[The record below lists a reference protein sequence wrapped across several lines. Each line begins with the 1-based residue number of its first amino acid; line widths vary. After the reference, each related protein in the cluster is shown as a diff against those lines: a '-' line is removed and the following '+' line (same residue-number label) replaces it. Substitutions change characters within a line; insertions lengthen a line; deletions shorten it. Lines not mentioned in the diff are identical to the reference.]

1 MIADGEEEGPERIAL
16 RAALGRHEGVARA
29 APRLCVEEK
38 EAALLAIPQRDG
50 RDELREPP
58 PQARKDGLA
67 RDAVEAVALVVR
79 GDRVAG
85 VAPQMLLQQLN
96 RHLGSASESH
106 ADLQG
111 DVARLD
117 ARLRLLRRH
126 AELAV
131 LGGAEADLAH
141 AVADRAS
148 HVGRAAGEEVA
159 HVGAAMLHE
168 HAVGE
173 AADRGGNADGTGAGE
188 VAVVV
193 SLLDAEEVEVAP
205 NLCGRLVHLAA
216 VDGGDDVEEHFPR
229 VRPAVVQEL

>member
-85 VAPQMLLQQLN
+85 VAPQMLLQQLKEEK
-96 RHLGSASESH
+96 RHCK
-106 ADLQG
+106 LQ
-111 DVARLD
+111 VRTEAR
-117 ARLRLLRRH
+117 
-126 AELAV
+126 
-131 LGGAEADLAH
+131 
-141 AVADRAS
+141 RAQ
-148 HVGRAAGEEVA
+148 
-159 HVGAAMLHE
+159 
-168 HAVGE
+168 
-173 AADRGGNADGTGAGE
+173 NFTQDG
-188 VAVVV
+188 
-193 SLLDAEEVEVAP
+193 
-205 NLCGRLVHLAA
+205 
-216 VDGGDDVEEHFPR
+216 
-229 VRPAVVQEL
+229 